1 MDLEEITESFRLLS
15 LFVIL
20 QTCFQSYLIL
30 TKLFVIKIA
39 KRFFIIYHLK
49 DACEG
54 FESLRTTNCSDFFS
68 KLKNYF
74 FQTELFIFLTSL
86 SLPEALSGISDLER
100 VPGEWR
106 ELPSLSSPLLFVSII
121 NEITTMD

>member
-49 DACEG
+49 DGCEG
-54 FESLRTTNCSDFFS
+54 FESLRTTNCSDIFFKIK
-68 KLKNYF
+68 KL
-74 FQTELFIFLTSL
+74 FL
-86 SLPEALSGISDLER
+86 R
-100 VPGEWR
+100 
-106 ELPSLSSPLLFVSII
+106 
-121 NEITTMD
+121 N